1 MIKKEEPKLKN
12 YNKSNVTYNI
22 KHSFYKFYRDS
33 KKFDNLSFKS
43 KYSFL
48 HEFFKYLNEFKKLK
62 TRKQESEKKN
72 KTNVHHTLSESF
84 NELLEIYFD
93 ECCYLSHAK
102 GKKMD
107 PKYKPKKIY

>member
-48 HEFFKYLNEFKKLK
+48 HEFFKYLNEFKKFK
-62 TRKQESEKKN
+62 TRKQESEKKKKN
-72 KTNVHHTLSESF
+72 KCASYTF
-84 NELLEIYFD
+84 RI
-93 ECCYLSHAK
+93 
-102 GKKMD
+102 
-107 PKYKPKKIY
+107 I

>member
-62 TRKQESEKKN
+62 TRKQESEKK
-72 KTNVHHTLSESF
+72 
-84 NELLEIYFD
+84 
-93 ECCYLSHAK
+93 
-102 GKKMD
+102 KKQMC
-107 PKYKPKKIY
+107 IIHFQNHLMNC